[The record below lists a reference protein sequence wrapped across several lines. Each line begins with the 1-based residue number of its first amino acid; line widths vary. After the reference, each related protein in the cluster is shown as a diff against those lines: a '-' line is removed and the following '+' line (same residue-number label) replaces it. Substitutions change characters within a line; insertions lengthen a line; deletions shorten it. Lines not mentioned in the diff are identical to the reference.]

1 MRSQN
6 GGTHPRAGDNATVSL
21 AGFLDLVLPSVCPLC
36 TVANGPGLCATCRDE
51 LPELIRPCRW
61 CGMPRPPGN
70 HDDLCYQC
78 TDEGLPHLASVTV
91 RWAYA
96 ETFIRLIGHA
106 KAAGRPAAVRVCASL
121 MPVIDIEGPAVI
133 VPVPPSPGRRH
144 GPHLGTALARA
155 VAKQTGQPYANL
167 LTTTRRAEEQHRL
180 TAGQRSRNVEGL
192 FAATR
197 DVPPYVVLIDDL
209 LTSGATASAAAR
221 ALREAGSKRV
231 ELVVLARTLKGV

>member
-1 MRSQN
+1 
-6 GGTHPRAGDNATVSL
+6 
-21 AGFLDLVLPSVCPLC
+21 
-36 TVANGPGLCATCRDE
+36 
-51 LPELIRPCRW
+51 
-61 CGMPRPPGN
+61 
-70 HDDLCYQC
+70 
-78 TDEGLPHLASVTV
+78 
-91 RWAYA
+91 
-96 ETFIRLIGHA
+96 
-106 KAAGRPAAVRVCASL
+106 